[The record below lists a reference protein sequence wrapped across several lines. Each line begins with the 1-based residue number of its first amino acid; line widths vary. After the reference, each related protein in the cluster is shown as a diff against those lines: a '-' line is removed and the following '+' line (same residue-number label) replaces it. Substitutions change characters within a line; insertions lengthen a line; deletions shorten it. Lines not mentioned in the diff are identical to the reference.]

1 MSFKV
6 LVKIVVFLAILF
18 TILFIGLN
26 NRQSA
31 DFYFP
36 GVIEGKWT
44 TQAAIVY
51 FVMFSAGV
59 VAGAVLV
66 AGSGG
71 GGRSKASSKSDK

>member
-31 DFYFP
+31 DFYSP
-36 GVIEGKWT
+36 GSSR
-44 TQAAIVY
+44 A
-51 FVMFSAGV
+51 
-59 VAGAVLV
+59 
-66 AGSGG
+66 SGPPRP
-71 GGRSKASSKSDK
+71 RSCIS